1 MQTSYSLL
9 NCVLNGQREK
19 IGECKEIKTEY
30 QVPKKMSKIIFFN

>member
-19 IGECKEIKTEY
+19 IGECKEIKTVSSTQKNE
-30 QVPKKMSKIIFFN
+30 